1 MKTYLLL
8 LLLVLGL
15 QVSATFKICAF
26 NIKSFGEAKAS
37 NKKIMGVLV
46 KILSRCDISVIQEV
60 RDSKGE
66 AVPAL
71 VNELNRLDG
80 VHHYQHLES
89 KRLGKNSY
97 KEQIVFIYRADT
109 VKVLDWYQYV
119 EDHPDHPEA
128 FAREPFAVRFHSP
141 TTVIKDFALM
151 SHHTCPSRAASEITR
166 LLQVM
171 LQVKSRWKIESLML
185 LGDLN
190 AACGYVT
197 GEAWR
202 NIQHQSS
209 GTFHWLIGDKDDTTV
224 KEKTHC
230 AYDRIVV
237 HGEELLKGIV
247 PASAKPFNFKKKLGL
262 SEEAVRL
269 VLLLWTPPR
278 TNEFTFP
285 WCLEEPPHGQISCQE
300 LGSSTFSFR

>member
-1 MKTYLLL
+1 MKTYVVLLL
-8 LLLVLGL
+8 MLGL
-15 QVSATFKICAF
+15 QVSAAFKICAF

-37 NKKIMGVLV
+37 NKKIMGILV

-71 VNELNRLDG
+71 VNELNRFDS
-80 VHHYQHLES
+80 VHRYQHLES
-89 KRLGKNSY
+89 KRLGRNSY
-97 KEQIVFIYRADT
+97 KEQFVFIYRADT
-109 VKVLDWYQYV
+109 VKVIDWYQYV

-141 TTVIKDFALM
+141 TTVIKDFALL
-151 SHHTCPSRAASEITR
+151 SHHTCPSKAASEINR

-197 GEAWR
+197 AEEWR
-202 NIQHQSS
+202 NIQLRSS
-209 GTFHWLIGDKDDTTV
+209 DTFHWLIGDKDDTTV
-224 KEKTHC
+224 NQKTHC

-247 PASAKPFNFKKKLGL
+247 PRSAKPFNFKKKLGL
-262 SEEAVRL
+262 SEEEALEVSDHFPVEVNLRADPRL
-269 VLLLWTPPR
+269 DR
-278 TNEFTFP
+278 
-285 WCLEEPPHGQISCQE
+285 E
-300 LGSSTFSFR
+300 L

>member
-1 MKTYLLL
+1 MRPHVLLPLLL
-8 LLLVLGL
+8 CL
-15 QVSATFKICAF
+15 QASAAFKICAF

-66 AVPAL
+66 AIPAL
-71 VNELNRLDG
+71 VHELNRWHSG
-80 VHHYQHLES
+80 HRYQHVES
-89 KRLGKNSY
+89 KRLGRNSY
-97 KEQIVFIYRADT
+97 KEQYVFIYRSDT
-109 VKVLDWYQYV
+109 VKVMDWYQYV
-119 EDHPDHPEA
+119 EDHPEHPEA

-141 TTVIKDFALM
+141 TTAVKDFALM
-151 SHHTCPSRAASEITR
+151 SQHTCPSRAATEINR

-171 LQVKSRWKIESLML
+171 LEVKGRWKIQSLML

-197 GEAWR
+197 AEDWR
-202 NIQHQSS
+202 KIQLRS
-209 GTFHWLIGDKDDTTV
+209 GDSFHWLIGDQDDTTV
-224 KEKTHC
+224 KQKTHC

-247 PASAKPFNFKKKLGL
+247 PGSAKPFNFKKKLGL
-262 SEEAVRL
+262 SEEEALEVSDHYPVEVNLRPDPRL
-269 VLLLWTPPR
+269 DR
-278 TNEFTFP
+278 
-285 WCLEEPPHGQISCQE
+285 E
-300 LGSSTFSFR
+300 L

>member
-1 MKTYLLL
+1 MKTYVALLL
-8 LLLVLGL
+8 MLGL
-15 QVSATFKICAF
+15 QVSAAFKICAF

-37 NKKIMGVLV
+37 NKKIMGILV

-71 VNELNRLDG
+71 VNELNR
-80 VHHYQHLES
+80 
-89 KRLGKNSY
+89 
-97 KEQIVFIYRADT
+97 ADT
-109 VKVLDWYQYV
+109 VKVIDWYQYV

-141 TTVIKDFALM
+141 TTVIKDFALL
-151 SHHTCPSRAASEITR
+151 SHHTCPSKAASEINR

-197 GEAWR
+197 AEEWR
-202 NIQHQSS
+202 NIQLRSS
-209 GTFHWLIGDKDDTTV
+209 DTFHWLIGDKDDTTV
-224 KEKTHC
+224 NQKTHC

-247 PASAKPFNFKKKLGL
+247 PRSAKPFNFKKKLGL
-262 SEEAVRL
+262 SEEEVRGI
-269 VLLLWTPPR
+269 LWR
-278 TNEFTFP
+278 
-285 WCLEEPPHGQISCQE
+285 WS
-300 LGSSTFSFR
+300 